1 MHAEYVFR
9 VRFRLAPEGGVSV
22 APQEFETV
30 LRVPAADPGD
40 PDDEWL
46 FFRDN
51 CWRGEVADERHLRD
65 RAEDLLGVPVV
76 AVSFSELATD
86 AAYLDALKTA
96 IADDIEEFGDDT
108 VSRVLTTYLGSSI
121 RVVDAED

>member
-22 APQEFETV
+22 APAEFETV
-30 LRVPAADPGD
+30 LRVPAVEPGD

-65 RAEDLLGVPVV
+65 RAEELLGVPVV
-76 AVSFSELATD
+76 AVTFSELATD
-86 AAYLDALKTA
+86 EAYLDALKAA
-96 IADDIEEFGDDT
+96 IAEDVDQFGDDT
-108 VSRVLTTYLGSSI
+108 ASRVLTTYLGSSI
-121 RVVDAED
+121 RVVDDEA

>member
-9 VRFRLAPEGGVSV
+9 VRFRLAPEGGVS
-22 APQEFETV
+22 ASPEEFETV

-51 CWRGEVADERHLRD
+51 CWRGEVADERHLSD
-65 RAEDLLGVPVV
+65 RAEEMLGVPVV
-76 AVSFSELATD
+76 SVSFSELATD
-86 AAYLDALKTA
+86 EAYLDALKAA
-96 IADDIEEFGDDT
+96 IAENIDEFGDDT
-108 VSRVLTTYLGSSI
+108 ASRVLTTYLGSSI
-121 RVVDAED
+121 RVVDDD

>member
-22 APQEFETV
+22 SPEEFETV

-65 RAEDLLGVPVV
+65 RAEEMLGVPVV
-76 AVSFSELATD
+76 SVSFAELATD
-86 AAYLDALKTA
+86 TAYLDALKTA
-96 IADDIEEFGDDT
+96 IDEHIEEFGDDT

-121 RVVDAED
+121 RVVDDGD

>member
-1 MHAEYVFR
+1 MHAAYVFR

-22 APQEFETV
+22 APAEFETV
-30 LRVPAADPGD
+30 LRVPAVEPGD

-51 CWRGEVADERHLRD
+51 CWRGEVADERHLRK

-76 AVSFSELATD
+76 SVSFSELATD
-86 AAYLDALKTA
+86 EAYLDALKSA
-96 IADDIEEFGDDT
+96 VAENIAEFGDDT
-108 VSRVLTTYLGSSI
+108 ASRVLTTYLGSSI
-121 RVVDAED
+121 RVVDDET

>member
-30 LRVPAADPGD
+30 LRVPATDLGD

-65 RAEDLLGVPVV
+65 RAEDLLGVTVV
-76 AVSFSELATD
+76 SVSFSELATD
-86 AAYLDALKTA
+86 AAYLDALKA
-96 IADDIEEFGDDT
+96 GIADDIEQFGDDT